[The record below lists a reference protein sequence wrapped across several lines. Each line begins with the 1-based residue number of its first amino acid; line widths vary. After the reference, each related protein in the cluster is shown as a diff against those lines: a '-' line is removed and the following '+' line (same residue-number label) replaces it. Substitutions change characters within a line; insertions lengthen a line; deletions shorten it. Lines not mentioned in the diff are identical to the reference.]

1 MLWHEL
7 DRAKFI
13 DSAVAPETFV
23 RMGCEMTVHEVTSD
37 EVYGARLVYPSE
49 ATEPGLISVTSRLG
63 AALIGLP
70 IGEDFQWTA
79 ADGRDRIIRILSVEP
94 PGAVRRL
101 ALVSPSGSTA
111 RPARQTCQKRGP
123 TFIAGYALQ
132 IGYAGQHERT
142 LRLVGEHSRVRPE
155 GSVLDSIRAQEF
167 GRHPSA
173 APPRGG
179 GPIAVCGGFHMSGER
194 V

>member
-94 PGAVRRL
+94 PPR
-101 ALVSPSGSTA
+101 S
-111 RPARQTCQKRGP
+111 RQQRSFTS
-123 TFIAGYALQ
+123 L
-132 IGYAGQHERT
+132 
-142 LRLVGEHSRVRPE
+142 LNS
-155 GSVLDSIRAQEF
+155 D
-167 GRHPSA
+167 
-173 APPRGG
+173 
-179 GPIAVCGGFHMSGER
+179 
-194 V
+194 